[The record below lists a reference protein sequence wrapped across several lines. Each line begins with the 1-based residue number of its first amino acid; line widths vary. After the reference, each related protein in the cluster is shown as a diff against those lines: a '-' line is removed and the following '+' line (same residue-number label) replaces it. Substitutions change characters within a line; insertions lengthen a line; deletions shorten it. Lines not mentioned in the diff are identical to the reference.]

1 MIATILN
8 MLIAQFYLHLLLYL
22 FIFYFV
28 YIFVYICS
36 YRYFHEAL
44 FSASIVLKIKMSC
57 TGQVFTCLSTSTLH
71 CFPTCSLLWDANLS
85 WLPHWIF
92 LLSGLL
98 LFCLRRGW
106 PLQENIPHGCQLA
119 FCVNEESHRAVEVPS
134 SDGTVSSP
142 LWTLSV
148 RVPCCYQSQGIALS
162 LMVFLHQL
170 HLDKQSLY

>member
-57 TGQVFTCLSTSTLH
+57 TG
-71 CFPTCSLLWDANLS
+71 
-85 WLPHWIF
+85 
-92 LLSGLL
+92 
-98 LFCLRRGW
+98 
-106 PLQENIPHGCQLA
+106 
-119 FCVNEESHRAVEVPS
+119 
-134 SDGTVSSP
+134 
-142 LWTLSV
+142 
-148 RVPCCYQSQGIALS
+148 
-162 LMVFLHQL
+162 
-170 HLDKQSLY
+170 